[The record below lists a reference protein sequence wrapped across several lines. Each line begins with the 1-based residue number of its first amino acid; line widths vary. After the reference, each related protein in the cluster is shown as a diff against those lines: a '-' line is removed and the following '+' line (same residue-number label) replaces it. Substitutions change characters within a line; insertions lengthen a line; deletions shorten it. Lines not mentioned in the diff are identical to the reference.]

1 MVKCFADS
9 KDKIQTI
16 LDENGGVAILDFYS
30 KISDECKKLDP
41 FAEQLNM
48 EKNIPL
54 IKIDVNDAKD
64 LCICYSF
71 NGIPSFAV
79 VKEKWDNVEECKNCQ
94 ED

>member
-1 MVKCFADS
+1 MVKFLADS
-9 KDKIQTI
+9 KEKIQTI
-16 LDENGGVAILDFYS
+16 QDKDGGLAILDFYW
-30 KISDECKKLDP
+30 KTSDKCKKLDP

-64 LCICYSF
+64 LCICYSY

-79 VKEKWDNVEECKNCQ
+79 VKEKWGQCRRVQKL
-94 ED
+94 